1 MVLNDKERQL
11 EDQLLAIQC
20 HWKFVP
26 IDASRLWG
34 VEVHVIP
41 QGRSESLNQAGS
53 RRSTSRL
60 EPNLQVL

>member
-34 VEVHVIP
+34 VEVHVIL

-53 RRSTSRL
+53 RRSTSWL

>member
-34 VEVHVIP
+34 VEVHVIL